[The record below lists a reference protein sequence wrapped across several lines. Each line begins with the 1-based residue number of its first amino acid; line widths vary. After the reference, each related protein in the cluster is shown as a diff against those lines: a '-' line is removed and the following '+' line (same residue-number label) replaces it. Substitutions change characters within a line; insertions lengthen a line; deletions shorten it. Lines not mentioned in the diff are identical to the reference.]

1 MISVDSLGELVEMRR
16 HLESLKENPL
26 LTLDAN
32 ILRPPDEAS
41 EISLWLNVS
50 SDSKVASVLL
60 KKGTLGTSSAGLS
73 TR

>member
-1 MISVDSLGELVEMRR
+1 MESGR
-16 HLESLKENPL
+16 HLESLKKNSL

-32 ILRPPDEAS
+32 IFRPPDEAG

-60 KKGTLGTSSAGLS
+60 EQWALTSL
-73 TR
+73 

>member
-1 MISVDSLGELVEMRR
+1 MESGR
-16 HLESLKENPL
+16 HLKSLKKNSL

-32 ILRPPDEAS
+32 ILGPPDEAS

-60 KKGTLGTSSAGLS
+60 KQWALSSS
-73 TR
+73 